1 MRDRCPADC
10 DERDSFGIS
19 GLSGYC
25 SKTDGT
31 PICFAGSGKGG
42 LFLDKEAM
50 PQELTSGP
58 QRVRL
63 SVLDTLRGITL
74 VSMILYHAAW
84 DAVSGAAKWTISR
97 YCRNGIL
104 YCSISSS
111 VVRSRLF
118 LDRKDILEKINAF
131 LRDDGLFVKDDPRT
145 GFLRD
150 IVLK

>member
-1 MRDRCPADC
+1 MTSRLSRKNAMTM
-10 DERDSFGIS
+10 EELVQEYIRNMKIAS
-19 GLSGYC
+19 GLN
-25 SKTDGT
+25 
-31 PICFAGSGKGG
+31 
-42 LFLDKEAM
+42 E
-50 PQELTSGP
+50 
-58 QRVRL
+58 QR
-63 SVLDTLRGITL
+63 I
-74 VSMILYHAAW
+74 YAAW

-131 LRDDGLFVKDDPRT
+131 LRDDGLFVKDDPGT